1 MKKSKDN
8 TIHLKSNDIESSLE
22 TMKYPSMYNDNKIR
36 TNLKKAFNF
45 NKIIDEKKRKIKNMV
60 KNTLG
65 KANLL
70 YSNRKPSPLLRL
82 EKGLTQYFSDLNGDF
97 IRNFPNLRRKL
108 IYEKEKQK
116 QKLEN
121 RIDAGT
127 LLYLYLKNN
136 DKISS
141 IKKNVLIKSQHFS
154 IKTGIDIV
162 QEEFTKLKNEE
173 KHKRDSVY
181 SIISPQ
187 KKIVNKPKIK
197 SQSPK
202 NNFNILNTNKNISNN
217 KTSLNFFSHSRS
229 RNINKNDLFK
239 LTSYNSNDN
248 FKTPKKRI
256 FPKINLNT
264 IDSLNKKTI
273 SESNKSKITNT
284 NTISSSSRRINFYLL
299 SPSQKNKII
308 QEIKLKKN
316 LKTTI
321 NERVNLLQSSNE
333 KCNNQLFKLIDN
345 SKLPDKN
352 NLESIKTIDMQ
363 EILDYKKSEEKK
375 ELEFDSAK
383 KNFSAANKDY
393 YSMDKDKAELLSLSD
408 KVCKLP
414 DDVALYLVD
423 RIAKKYEKQ
432 SINIMDEISAQ
443 YSPLLEIIKKKQ
455 KEEIRQRLKINH
467 NKMIRLNATL
477 EIEKEEMNKL
487 HEMIESK
494 KEQDL

>member
-22 TMKYPSMYNDNKIR
+22 TMQYPSMYNDNKIR

-308 QEIKLKKN
+308 QDIKLKKH

-423 RIAKKYEKQ
+423 RIAKNYENKSNLVEEVTNQ
-432 SINIMDEISAQ
+432 LNLN
-443 YSPLLEIIKKKQ
+443 PIIKNIRNIQAKKLRDKLKYNYQ
-455 KEEIRQRLKINH
+455 KILMLDAK
-467 NKMIRLNATL
+467 L
-477 EIEKEEMNKL
+477 EQKKEEMYLL
-487 HEMIESK
+487 HDFIFHQEN
-494 KEQDL
+494 